1 MSLATLQRNRRPWR
15 VALWAVSSG
24 VAFLLGSGIFA
35 YIIYMALYISP
46 VLEILM
52 YVPYLIAATFTSL
65 LVRNIDRS
73 KPWAT
78 VVGFVGVTLWIAH
91 GLVVFTLFH

>member
-1 MSLATLQRNRRPWR
+1 
-15 VALWAVSSG
+15 
-24 VAFLLGSGIFA
+24 
-35 YIIYMALYISP
+35 
-46 VLEILM
+46 M